1 MQKKTKKC
9 EKGASSPLLTERV
22 GGLAVAG
29 GEVRRG
35 KPSGTVRKNAII
47 QNHASTPLGY
57 GEFKALRATAAP
69 STYGQGE

>member
-9 EKGASSPLLTERV
+9 EKGAPGAAMSGRV

-35 KPSGTVRKNAII
+35 KPSGTVRKNAIV
-47 QNHASTPLGY
+47 
-57 GEFKALRATAAP
+57 
-69 STYGQGE
+69 